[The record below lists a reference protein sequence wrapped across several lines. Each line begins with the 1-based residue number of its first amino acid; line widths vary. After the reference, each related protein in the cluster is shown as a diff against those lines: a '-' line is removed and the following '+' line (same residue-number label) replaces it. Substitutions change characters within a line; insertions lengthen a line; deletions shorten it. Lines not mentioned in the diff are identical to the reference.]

1 MNINNKKDLE
11 FRFFVLF
18 CIFQTPPFTLAYAF
32 AKSSCSSVVVVCHYL
47 SHKSHENLKGEDHEK
62 MQELEKKKQAHKDI
76 IYYFSIVHFNV
87 FLELLK

>member
-62 MQELEKKKQAHKDI
+62 MQELEKKNRLIRTLYTIFQLFI
-76 IYYFSIVHFNV
+76 LMYSWSY
-87 FLELLK
+87 

>member
-47 SHKSHENLKGEDHEK
+47 SHKNHENLKGEDHEK
-62 MQELEKKKQAHKDI
+62 MQELEKKNRLIRTLYTIFQLFI
-76 IYYFSIVHFNV
+76 LMYSWSY
-87 FLELLK
+87 